1 MINGYG
7 VIFLRIEGMVFD
19 MDGTLLDTE
28 RQYIDGYI
36 ELAKEWGLELPK
48 ELPYECMGLPR
59 EKVRQKYAEYYGEDF
74 EFEKFKGEM
83 MERLHKLWE
92 RDGIP
97 VKTGVQELL
106 DYCREREIPCAV
118 ATSTARESAVP
129 MLKKAGLL
137 EYFTSVVCGDE
148 IKNGKPNPDIFL
160 EGARRIGVP
169 PEKCGGAEDSRSGIC
184 AVHSASMT
192 AFFMIDVLEP
202 DKEIEKTAD
211 YICSDMFKVMDII
224 EDLNS

>member
-1 MINGYG
+1 M
-7 VIFLRIEGMVFD
+7 RIEGMVFD

-28 RQYIDGYI
+28 RQYIEGYV

-59 EKVRQKYAEYYGEDF
+59 EKVRQKYVECYGDDF
-74 EFEKFKGEM
+74 EFDKFKSEM

-97 VKTGVQELL
+97 VKPGVPELL
-106 DYCREREIPCAV
+106 DYCCKMEIPCAV
-118 ATSTARESAVP
+118 ATSTSRESAVP

-137 EYFTSVVCGDE
+137 ERFASIVCGDE

-184 AVHSASMT
+184 AVHSAGMT
-192 AFFMIDVLEP
+192 AFFMVDMLEP
-202 DKEIEKTAD
+202 DKEIENTAD
-211 YICSDMFKVMDII
+211 YICSDMFKVIDII
-224 EDLNS
+224 EGLNS

>member
-1 MINGYG
+1 MREG
-7 VIFLRIEGMVFD
+7 RIEGMVFD

-36 ELAKEWGLELPK
+36 ELAKEWGLDLPP

-74 EFEKFKGEM
+74 EFENFRNEM
-83 MERLHKLWE
+83 MERLHKVWE
-92 RDGIP
+92 SDGIP
-97 VKTGVQELL
+97 VKPGVKELL
-106 DYCREREIPCAV
+106 EYCREMKIPCAV
-118 ATSTARESAVP
+118 ATSTSRESAVP
-129 MLKKAGLL
+129 MLKKTGLFD
-137 EYFTSVVCGDE
+137 YFASVVCGDE

-184 AVHSASMT
+184 AVHRANMT
-192 AFFMIDVLEP
+192 AFFMIDVLQP
-202 DKEIEKTAD
+202 DAEIEETAD
-211 YICSDMFKVMDII
+211 YICTDMYKVLDIV
-224 EDLNS
+224 EKLNS